1 MKKEFEMPTCDVV
14 VFDNE
19 DVITTSGNV
28 SEGGQI
34 EEGD

>member
-19 DVITTSGNV
+19 DVITTSGN
-28 SEGGQI
+28 EGGQI
-34 EEGD
+34 ETGD

>member
-19 DVITTSGNV
+19 DVITTSGNGN
-28 SEGGQI
+28 EDGQI
-34 EEGD
+34 PGGF